1 MEHPRRP
8 LLRRTAA
15 VGAGALAGA
24 TNVGPVVPGDVMTG
38 HIDRLYDI
46 NVKVVTA

>member
-8 LLRRTAA
+8 LLKRTAA
-15 VGAGALAGA
+15 VGAALAGA